1 MIKFIKKSHMS
12 NIQFPFKS
20 FLQNLTYSLY
30 DIHRMFLMIRNSLRD
45 IRLCGK
51 TVTVVFNI
59 LLITK
64 YKSVMQNTFVLQE
77 IIKENFHS

>member
-1 MIKFIKKSHMS
+1 MLLNNMIKFIKKSHMS
-12 NIQFPFKS
+12 NLQFPFKS
-20 FLQNLTYSLY
+20 FSQNLTYSLY

-59 LLITK
+59 LSLQSTK
-64 YKSVMQNTFVLQE
+64 V
-77 IIKENFHS
+77 